1 MSQAN
6 VGLHLS
12 LALLGGDTGGKGAT
26 AHRIQGTSTGTYGTV
41 PTYLYIPTF
50 NSRPLSMCLP
60 SQD

>member
-26 AHRIQGTSTGTYGTV
+26 AHRIQGTSTGIYGTV
-41 PTYLYIPTF
+41 PTYLPVHTH
-50 NSRPLSMCLP
+50 L
-60 SQD
+60 